1 MVTSWLKSFRSATT
15 QMSATKIP
23 MLSTTHAIF
32 RGLQSDIQDI
42 LRTLPDTAAPEL
54 KKGLTDAHLKLSD
67 YYYKFDESPYYLWSA
82 RKYFSYYKE
91 FKSFLMSGVLVLD
104 PRMSYSAL
112 KDEFENDI
120 ELSSHLEMSKDDLHA
135 HYKDHYAPQAS
146 TPSSQP
152 SSQPSISA
160 ASNASPQKNFIS
172 RFNRKPRTS
181 TDELLEFWSLPQE
194 DIERCD
200 PLHWWYGRRTQFP
213 NLYRLV
219 RDIFS
224 IPGV

>member
-1 MVTSWLKSFRSATT
+1 MRISNSVTIITSL
-15 QMSATKIP
+15 MN
-23 MLSTTHAIF
+23 LSTTYGLHAGIF
-32 RGLQSDIQDI
+32 SII
-42 LRTLPDTAAPEL
+42 KNL
-54 KKGLTDAHLKLSD
+54 KSL
-67 YYYKFDESPYYLWSA
+67 
-82 RKYFSYYKE
+82 
-91 FKSFLMSGVLVLD
+91 LMSGVLVLD

-194 DIERCD
+194 RSEEHTSELQS
-200 PLHWWYGRRTQFP
+200 PA
-213 NLYRLV
+213 
-219 RDIFS
+219 
-224 IPGV
+224 